1 MEKLYGKINSIA
13 ISSLVIGIV
22 TIAVGVGA
30 GIVMIV
36 NAARLMSSKKEITF

>member
-1 MEKLYGKINSIA
+1 MEKLYEKINSIG

-22 TIAVGVGA
+22 TIAIGVSA

-36 NAARLMSSKKEITF
+36 NGVRLLKGKKEITF